1 MAQLQQH
8 RVATGKK
15 NGSRKAQLII
25 DMTPMV
31 DLGFLLITFFIL
43 TTSMSEPAVTKLYMP
58 ADGGPTKLNEDAAVT
73 VLLSGNDSVF
83 YYHGKWEKAI
93 QNNKIHVASYK
104 VKTGIGNIITEKQKR
119 LGKKRNDLMLLI
131 KPLETASY
139 CNLMNMIDEV
149 TINDVK
155 KYAIV
160 DAMKQEREFIPRRKD

>member
-104 VKTGIGNIITEKQKR
+104 VKTGIGNIIREKQKR

-139 CNLMNMIDEV
+139 CNLMNL
-149 TINDVK
+149 
-155 KYAIV
+155 
-160 DAMKQEREFIPRRKD
+160 REQK

>member
-1 MAQLQQH
+1 
-8 RVATGKK
+8 
-15 NGSRKAQLII
+15 
-25 DMTPMV
+25 
-31 DLGFLLITFFIL
+31 
-43 TTSMSEPAVTKLYMP
+43 MP

-104 VKTGIGNIITEKQKR
+104 VKTGIGNIIREKQKR

-160 DAMKQEREFIPRRKD
+160 DAMKQEREFITGRKD